1 MKKLLLFV
9 IPAFVLWSNTLH
21 AQTALEFDGVEDY
34 VDMGDSFS
42 LTSYTKE
49 VWVQWDGVTFQNNFI
64 SGNLDNS
71 HAFWA
76 PNGTARAGHAHPYDT
91 VQDPTGPLTLNEWT
105 HLAVSYDGTTGEMV
119 IYRNGSEVQR
129 GFDDAG
135 FVLNVVTVAS
145 FVAAPD
151 NLNLFG
157 GRLDDVRIW
166 DNVRTADEI
175 RDNYEACL
183 NGSENGLVAFY
194 DFEDGAGSDTAADLT
209 GNGNDGTL
217 IDMDVDDAWVEGIN
231 CGEDPVELDPIE
243 ITRFYPNPTRN
254 KVHLR
259 LNASYDRLQVRVYNR
274 YGFLV
279 RRKNVHGPKDKVSAR
294 LKRLR
299 RGYYYVMV
307 INRDTWDYDYVRV
320 YKRGRH

>member
-9 IPAFVLWSNTLH
+9 IPAFVFWSNTLH
-21 AQTALEFDGVEDY
+21 AQTALEFDGVDDY
-34 VDMGDSFS
+34 VNAGNNFA

-49 VWVQWDGVTFQNNFI
+49 VWIKWDGITGQNNAV
-64 SGNLDNS
+64 SGDLSNP

-76 PNGTARAGHAHPYDT
+76 FGNRMRAGHGSPFST
-91 VQDPTGPLTLNEWT
+91 VIDPVELVVDEWI
-105 HLAVSYDGTTGEMV
+105 HFAVSYDGNTGEMV
-119 IYRNGSEVQR
+119 LYKNGEEIQR
-129 GFDDAG
+129 DDEEPG
-135 FVLNVVTVAS
+135 FVLSQVY
-145 FVAAPD
+145 FAAFPVED
-151 NLNLFG
+151 DLNIFG
-157 GRLDDVRIW
+157 GSMDDVRIW
-166 DNVRTADEI
+166 DNVRTADEV
-175 RDNYEACL
+175 RDNYDACL